1 MRESVRSCGA
11 YVARTLAEHLGHVN
25 KDEAYLAGLSYDLG
39 KFALAANFPTGD
51 DALLAIECI
60 TCPDNGTTFRIF
72 LPKTRQ

>member
-1 MRESVRSCGA
+1 M
-11 YVARTLAEHLGHVN
+11 N
-25 KDEAYLAGLSYDLG
+25 KDEAYLAGLFYDLG

-51 DALLAIECI
+51 DALPAIECI